1 MIAVAQI
8 GSILSCN
15 SFLPGLQQLVLAAK
29 IPRCS
34 LPRQAMAP
42 SIPVLLFLHQLP
54 PLCCH
59 LLLLLLLLKV
69 ACNSDF
75 RLKPVHIPLVNAP
88 FHLFSRTQLHLFM
101 VLLFY
106 SLAAMLRPSSAG
118 SRPWG
123 LRAGSPLVRTL
134 QVCASKP
141 SFPWVFSCLILCNPL
156 SGCRVFCHLHFPSH
170 WNGSSHP
177 CKRSLA
183 GSAIVIVTFY
193 TQAFVKYQAPLNHRG
208 MSSAESLFFHRY
220 PLMMPADDKV
230 NKFNFK

>member
-141 SFPWVFSCLILCNPL
+141 SFPWVFSCLILCNPCQ
-156 SGCRVFCHLHFPSH
+156 GVGF
-170 WNGSSHP
+170 
-177 CKRSLA
+177 
-183 GSAIVIVTFY
+183 SATSTSPVT
-193 TQAFVKYQAPLNHRG
+193 G
-208 MSSAESLFFHRY
+208 MGAAI
-220 PLMMPADDKV
+220 PAKGAWRAQR
-230 NKFNFK
+230 